1 MVIDKSVNTNE
12 TPLGENQFIENNLI
26 NNIIDVDPI
35 LKEINGSITSN
46 DKMVEIV
53 IANFH
58 ANVNYII
65 FSVIMQMIQ
74 IVGCMMQWNI

>member
-53 IANFH
+53 FANFH

-74 IVGCMMQWNI
+74 IVGCMIQWNI

>member
-53 IANFH
+53 IVNFH

-74 IVGCMMQWNI
+74 IVGCMIQWNI